1 MGIPLPAVKASVTE
15 ALSGAIGSGSQNPR
29 PLRGIAIGFP
39 ATAAYYNVGMSQLT
53 ILEFPDP
60 RLRTRAA
67 PITVFDARL
76 KQFVADMFETMYAA
90 NGVGLA
96 ATQVNVHEQVLVI
109 DMSDERNQPLVL
121 INAEI
126 VEKDGAQVYQEGCL
140 SFPGVYADVTRAL
153 KVKVKAQDTDGKAFV
168 YEAEGPLAVA
178 VQHEMDH
185 LAGKVFVD
193 YLSPLKRSLLL
204 KRLEKQ
210 RKQAA
215 SA

>member
-1 MGIPLPAVKASVTE
+1 MSV
-15 ALSGAIGSGSQNPR
+15 LS
-29 PLRGIAIGFP
+29 
-39 ATAAYYNVGMSQLT
+39 

-67 PITVFDARL
+67 PVSAFDAKL

-96 ATQVNVHEQVLVI
+96 ATQVNVHQRVLVI
-109 DMSDERNQPLVL
+109 DMSEERNQPLVL

-126 VEKDGAQVYQEGCL
+126 LEKDGAQVYQEGCL
-140 SFPGVYADVTRAL
+140 SFPGLYADVTRAL
-153 KVKVKAQDTDGKAFV
+153 KVKVKAQDVDGKAFD

-185 LAGKVFVD
+185 LDGKVFVD

-204 KRLEKQ
+204 KRLEKH

>member
-29 PLRGIAIGFP
+29 PPRGIAIGFP

-67 PITVFDARL
+67 PVTVFDARL

-153 KVKVKAQDTDGKAFV
+153 KVKVKAHDVDGREFV

>member
-1 MGIPLPAVKASVTE
+1 MAI
-15 ALSGAIGSGSQNPR
+15 LS
-29 PLRGIAIGFP
+29 
-39 ATAAYYNVGMSQLT
+39 

-67 PITVFDARL
+67 PVAVFDGEL
-76 KQFVADMFETMYAA
+76 KQLVADMFETMYAA

-96 ATQVNVHEQVLVI
+96 ATQVDVHRQVLVI
-109 DMSDERNQPLVL
+109 DMSDDRKQPLVL

-126 VEKDGAQVYQEGCL
+126 LEKDGAQVYQEGCL
-140 SFPGVYADVTRAL
+140 SFPGIYADVTRAL
-153 KVKVKAQDTDGKAFV
+153 QVKVKARDVDGKEFI

-193 YLSPLKRSLLL
+193 HLSPLKRSMLL
-204 KRLEKQ
+204 KRLEKH

-215 SA
+215 GA